1 MDRLRK
7 LWTYF
12 IPVYKAISEFT
23 FKVPKREKRFI
34 VGGALV
40 VFLVFAYYVVFSPIL
55 GKEKKIGEEILLKGK
70 MLAKYE
76 TILKK
81 KGQLQK
87 DISSL
92 NLRFKETENS
102 LLQGSNPSLA
112 AAGLQEIINEIASQS
127 GISVSSVRV
136 LPSSSVEMYT
146 EIPIRIQTTGGILGL
161 KDFLYRIENHTK
173 LLSIKE
179 TNIYA
184 PRSPVRRRGQKAS
197 EATGNLRTDLVISGF
212 IRS

>member
-40 VFLVFAYYVVFSPIL
+40 VFLIFAYQAVFSPIL
-55 GKEKKIGEEILLKGK
+55 SKEKNIGEEILVKEK
-70 MLAKYE
+70 MLVKYE
-76 TILKK
+76 TISKK

-87 DISSL
+87 DMSSL
-92 NLRFKETENS
+92 KVRLKGIENR
-102 LLQGSNPSLA
+102 LLDGSNPSLA
-112 AAGLQEIINEIASQS
+112 AAGLQDIINEIASQS
-127 GISVSSVRV
+127 GISISSVRV
-136 LPSSSVEMYT
+136 LPSSRIEMYT
-146 EIPIRIQTTGGILGL
+146 EIPVRIQTTGSILGL
-161 KDFLYRIENHTK
+161 KDFLYKIENHTK

-184 PRSPVRRRGQKAS
+184 PRSPGRRRGQKAS
-197 EATGNLRTDLVISGF
+197 EATGNLRTDLVIAGF